1 MEEYEQLLINAVV
14 IARVIADELNGN
26 QSYENIVRV
35 ADELKL
41 EPYQIQ
47 QFINLYKHVQQFMV
61 I

>member
-14 IARVIADELNGN
+14 IARVIADELKEDN
-26 QSYENIVRV
+26 SYQNIVKI

-41 EPYQIQ
+41 DPYQIQ
-47 QFINLYKHVQQFMV
+47 QFMQLYRHIQTIMV

>member
-1 MEEYEQLLINAVV
+1 MNEYEQLLINAVV
-14 IARVIADELNGN
+14 ISRVISDELNGN

-47 QFINLYKHVQQFMV
+47 QFLQLYKHVQTLMM

>member
-1 MEEYEQLLINAVV
+1 MNEYEQLLINAVV
-14 IARVIADELNGN
+14 ISRVISDELSGN

-41 EPYQIQ
+41 EPYQVQ
-47 QFINLYKHVQQFMV
+47 QFMQLYKHVQQFMV